1 MGKSAPNN
9 VRWLRHVEG
18 MHNERP
24 KEIMDEGR
32 GTHGSREGGE
42 TKNPMERGWRKRM
55 PAGCVCVCVL
65 SGWCVISMRN
75 RNISLYFPH
84 TCIVRT

>member
-1 MGKSAPNN
+1 MEENAVGKSAPNN

-42 TKNPMERGWRKRM
+42 T
-55 PAGCVCVCVL
+55 
-65 SGWCVISMRN
+65 
-75 RNISLYFPH
+75 
-84 TCIVRT
+84 